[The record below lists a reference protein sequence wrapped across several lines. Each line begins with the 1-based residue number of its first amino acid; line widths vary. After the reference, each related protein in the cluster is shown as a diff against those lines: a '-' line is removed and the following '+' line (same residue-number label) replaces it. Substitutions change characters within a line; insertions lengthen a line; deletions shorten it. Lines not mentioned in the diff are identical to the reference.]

1 VSSKPLSRRL
11 WSRIRRPVRRLALRS
26 IGRVGPPFLRLMA
39 RTWKTEVVGEEHF
52 ASVRASDGYLL
63 ALWHGRMVLGIVAHQ
78 GHDLSILVSHSKDGE
93 LMHRLLGRFGFGTV
107 RGSTSRGAPRALR
120 EMLRDLKQGRGVVVT
135 PDGPRGPLHRMN
147 AGLAW
152 MSRATGYPVV
162 PIGFATN
169 SGWVLPSWDRFVIP
183 KPFARIGIVYGEPM
197 WCDRRADDAEMEA
210 FTNAVRTALIVR
222 QLDAGRVA
230 GGDVAATRAE
240 STDDV
245 IAGVQQAGNDV
256 AVRDA
261 AGDSDRKGAHE

>member
-1 VSSKPLSRRL
+1 M
-11 WSRIRRPVRRLALRS
+11 RRLALRS

-39 RTWKTEVVGEEHF
+39 RTWKTEVEGEEHF
-52 ASVRASDGYLL
+52 ASVRSSDGYLL

-197 WCDRRADDAEMEA
+197 WCDRRADDAEMET
-210 FTNAVRTALIVR
+210 FTDAVRTALLEREV
-222 QLDAGRVA
+222 DAGRVA
-230 GGDVAATRAE
+230 GGDVAAGRAE
-240 STDDV
+240 ATDGAAVPLGTTD
-245 IAGVQQAGNDV
+245 ADSAAV
-256 AVRDA
+256 ATTED
-261 AGDSDRKGAHE
+261 DRRGARE